1 MWGQGTQLC
10 LTTRPDKL
18 ELVEIT
24 NPDKVMFPEV
34 GLTKRELVGHY
45 QRFGER
51 MLPFVADSPLTLERY
66 PNGIDAKG
74 FRQKNASD
82 HFPDYVGRVEI
93 DKNDGGVTTYPTV
106 DSAEGLAYLANQG
119 TITFHPWTSR
129 LPHLDKPD
137 FLVLDLDPIEGDID
151 GVRQVA
157 STVHGV
163 LEEFELDSMLAT
175 SGSKGFH
182 IWVPITADHGFDL
195 VGPAARAIGG
205 LVARR
210 DDRAT
215 TEFLKE
221 DRAGRVFIDWLRN
234 AWGSSIA
241 SPWSVR
247 ARTAAPVA
255 TPIPWEDLGSTLPDQ
270 SSISDVDD
278 APDTAL
284 PSHQALRPEAII
296 EAGRAAGVD
305 LDTSFD
311 RFGRKR

>member
-34 GLTKRELVGHY
+34 GLTKRDLVGHY
-45 QRFGER
+45 HRFGDR

-129 LPHLDKPD
+129 LPHLDQPD
-137 FLVLDLDPIEGDID
+137 FLVLDLDPTEGDIA

-157 STVHGV
+157 HSTRSV
-163 LEEFELDSMLAT
+163 LADFGLDSMLAT

-182 IWVPITADHGFDL
+182 IWVPITVDHTFEV
-195 VGPAARAIGG
+195 VGTVARSLAG
-205 LVARR
+205 LVVDR
-210 DDRAT
+210 DERAT

-221 DRAGRVFIDWLRN
+221 DRASRVFIDWLRN
-234 AWGSSIA
+234 GWGSSIA
-241 SPWSVR
+241 CPWSVR
-247 ARTAAPVA
+247 AQRGAPVV
-255 TPIPWEDLGSTLPDQ
+255 TPIPWDIIDSVTPDQ
-270 SSISDVDD
+270 WSMTDLEAVPGTELPARRQLPTEWIID
-278 APDTAL
+278 A
-284 PSHQALRPEAII
+284 AID
-296 EAGRAAGVD
+296 AGVD
-305 LDTSFD
+305 LETRHD